1 MGYGDELMA
10 TGMARG
16 LAARGKQAAFG
27 DGRRIIFSP
36 QSREIFW
43 GNPNIAYPGQER
55 EPGLVW
61 IPHYRGR
68 RLYAR
73 QVDGHWL
80 WNESFRAV
88 PGEIHLTPTEI
99 QYAEN
104 FDRGFVVIEPNVKA
118 TAYNKQWPVV
128 RYQEVANKIRR
139 THRVVQFPGPHVLRG
154 VEVIQ
159 TGTFRQAM
167 AVLANAALFVGPEGG
182 LHHAAAAVHVRAVV
196 IFGGFIHPRTT
207 GYSSHANIFKG
218 ERACGTIGR
227 RCPHCADAMRRI
239 SIQEVMRSVEG
250 ELDR

>member
-1 MGYGDELMA
+1 MA

-16 LAARGKQAAFG
+16 LAAQGKQAAFG

-43 GNPNIAYPGQER
+43 GNPNVAYPGHER

-61 IPHYRGR
+61 IPHYRGH

-73 QVDGHWL
+73 QVDGRWL
-80 WNESFRAV
+80 WNEAFRPI

-99 QYAEN
+99 QNAES
-104 FDRGFVVIEPNVKA
+104 FGRDFVLIEPNVKA
-118 TAYNKQWPVV
+118 TAYNKQWPVA
-128 RYQEVANKIRR
+128 RYQEVANKLRR
-139 THRVVQFPGPHVLRG
+139 TRRVVQFLGANVLRG

-159 TGTFRQAM
+159 TSTFREAA
-167 AVLANAALFVGPEGG
+167 AVLANALIYVGPEGG
-182 LHHAAAAVHVRAVV
+182 LHHAAAAVNVRAVV

-207 GYSSHANIFKG
+207 GYESHVNIFKG
-218 ERACGTIGR
+218 SRACGTVGR

-239 SIQEVMRSVEG
+239 SVQEVMRSVEG
-250 ELDR
+250 ELD